1 MRYPDFTLTAGP
13 TASSP
18 RVLAALG
25 SPMLYDYDPVF
36 LDRFRGLERKV
47 AQLFQTSSDIVL
59 MQGEAVLGL
68 EAAARAVTRPGM
80 TAINCVSG
88 VYGKWFGL
96 WLAEYGATVV
106 EVEVPYDAQVEPEMV
121 ERAFAAH
128 PEAEVL
134 AVVHSETPSGT
145 INPVAE
151 IGSIAQRHGAL
162 VIADVVS
169 SLGCDTLRPDDWGLD
184 ICVAGPQKCLAG
196 PPGMSLVSV
205 SDEAWKRIRA
215 NPAAPRGSFL
225 SLLDWKD
232 TWIDGGRT
240 SFPYTPSVSDVNGI
254 DAACDEALEMGI
266 EAYVAMHERAARA
279 TRAGVLA
286 LGTGLWAR
294 SEDICTN
301 CVTAARTPDGV
312 DTMALL
318 AHIREHYGVMLSPG
332 YGELKEKLVR
342 LGHMG
347 PAARSLN
354 PVVAVAAFG
363 QGLADLG
370 ARRRHRRGRRGG
382 ARRAV
387 GREGPRVT
395 LPAFDLHRPR
405 HARGG
410 DRHPRAPR
418 RRRDPGRRRNRAA
431 APAQARL
438 RHVRPPRGRARH
450 PGAVAAS
457 GSWTASSRSAPPRPT
472 ARSSAPSCVREQIP
486 ALAEMERSVANIR
499 VRTAGTLG
507 GNLCFGDPHSDPAT
521 FLLAAGAEAV
531 VRRGGA
537 APRVLAMADLQRGP
551 YETALEE
558 GDLLVAIRVPAA
570 TAGTGIAHRKLAFR
584 ERPAATVAVWV
595 RADAGRIA
603 EARIAVGSVGG
614 VAVRAGAAE
623 ALLADGATGEE
634 VADAAARQAVVED
647 DANGSAEYKRQL
659 VRVLVGRTL
668 ADAELGARA

>member
-145 INPVAE
+145 INPVSE
-151 IGSIAQRHGAL
+151 IGPIAQRHGAL

-196 PPGMSLVSV
+196 PPGMSLVAV

-215 NPAAPRGSFL
+215 NPA
-225 SLLDWKD
+225 
-232 TWIDGGRT
+232 
-240 SFPYTPSVSDVNGI
+240 

-266 EAYVAMHERAARA
+266 DAYVAMHELAARA
-279 TRAGVLA
+279 TRAGVLG

-301 CVTAARTPDGV
+301 CVTAARMPDGV

-370 ARRRHRRGRRGG
+370 ARVDIG
-382 ARRAV
+382 AGVEA
-387 GREGPRVT
+387 
-395 LPAFDLHRPR
+395 
-405 HARGG
+405 
-410 DRHPRAPR
+410 
-418 RRRDPGRRRNRAA
+418 
-431 APAQARL
+431 
-438 RHVRPPRGRARH
+438 
-450 PGAVAAS
+450 
-457 GSWTASSRSAPPRPT
+457 
-472 ARSSAPSCVREQIP
+472 
-486 ALAEMERSVANIR
+486 ALAVLS
-499 VRTAGTLG
+499 
-507 GNLCFGDPHSDPAT
+507 
-521 FLLAAGAEAV
+521 GAK
-531 VRRGGA
+531 
-537 APRVLAMADLQRGP
+537 
-551 YETALEE
+551 
-558 GDLLVAIRVPAA
+558 A
-570 TAGTGIAHRKLAFR
+570 TA
-584 ERPAATVAVWV
+584 
-595 RADAGRIA
+595 
-603 EARIAVGSVGG
+603 
-614 VAVRAGAAE
+614 
-623 ALLADGATGEE
+623 
-634 VADAAARQAVVED
+634 
-647 DANGSAEYKRQL
+647 
-659 VRVLVGRTL
+659 
-668 ADAELGARA
+668 